1 MVSGRTVSTN
11 LLSLSYSGTD
21 IRCGVSSGYLRQT
34 IMLSAYETPQI
45 RALFN
50 NTKLLKNVSGRVR
63 QARRYGAALI
73 PEGIVTV
80 SSGSHAV

>member
-1 MVSGRTVSTN
+1 
-11 LLSLSYSGTD
+11 
-21 IRCGVSSGYLRQT
+21 
-34 IMLSAYETPQI
+34 MLSAYETPQI

-50 NTKLLKNVSGRVR
+50 NPKLLKNVSGRVR

-80 SSGSHAV
+80 SSTSRTIIRWFISFSDLELDKFEL